1 MNVSNIHRGL
11 GAAMAVLGLAS
22 ADAAA
27 QVQAKLPQIHA
38 VLRQDGGAVGFEN
51 VGFNG
56 PSGSPSLPKRTMRFV
71 LPSGTDLKTVSV
83 KIVDLKE
90 ETISVNGDL
99 VPVPAI
105 VSVAGPVWPAGASI
119 RDGKDR
125 NIYGRNAYYPA
136 SHVGDVRTSKLGSF
150 QIVEVDINEY
160 LYNPVARKLRR
171 AVSGSVSVNSSKV
184 AQISVAAVSGASL
197 AYDAR
202 MASELKDLVENS
214 ELVGQDVAT
223 NNSLFAVAAAA
234 NPVYAILTT
243 DAIVDGSANLDEFV
257 AAKKRAGFDVQV
269 VTEGRILRLGASG
282 WECLQAGCA
291 GGWGGGVGDAAAE
304 RLRTWLKANYAS
316 KNIQHVLL
324 VGNPDPVDGD
334 VPMKMMWPRFAET
347 DYRESPTDY
356 YYSELTGNWDVDG
369 DGIFG
374 EERRDANKDNVISST
389 EMEDEAPGGMERL
402 TEVSVGRIPFY
413 GSLADLDAIL
423 AKTVRYQDESDKS
436 WRSRILVSQ
445 KAIDE
450 GGYRDGKW
458 NPFIPNFQMGE
469 KIRKEIASP
478 MGWGLWRIYD
488 SAFGVS
494 PDAHPTSESAVLD
507 AWTAKDYGVHIWYTH
522 GWSQG
527 ASGIFTS
534 DNARFLDDDHPSF
547 TFQGSCQ
554 TAYPEY
560 ADNLAYSLL
569 KQGGIATI
577 GATRVSWAYVP
588 DDAEGSTSGSLGALG
603 ARYAKHMIQDT
614 LSVGQTLRR
623 LRSSTDGWWMNMMDF
638 NIYGDPSLTLGEAPA
653 SLPIAPRIVST
664 VPGNQTI
671 RVTWKPV
678 AKASSYNVLVKTIPG
693 SSMMLSNIVDTT
705 VELRGLQNGQAH
717 TIFVAGAND
726 KGVGAYSDSTVVTP
740 NGLVPPAAPVSFAAV
755 PGNAKVSLSWAAA
768 ARATE
773 YVVERATPTA
783 QFSPIAVVTG
793 LSYVD
798 IAVANGSKYY
808 YRVSGRNSGGQGSVS
823 ATLTATPS
831 ATTEPCSP
839 AISVTNGTGNLNTTG
854 KACYKTTQ
862 NIAGWGCSNFQ
873 GRIVKVNGTTVA
885 CGGALPPKV
894 NGANYFD
901 VTAGAYTWA
910 SIYWW

>member
-11 GAAMAVLGLAS
+11 GAAMALMGLAS

-27 QVQAKLPQIHA
+27 QLQAKLS
-38 VLRQDGGAVGFEN
+38 GTGAVPRQEADAIRFDG
-51 VGFNG
+51 VGHNG

-71 LPSGTDLKTVSV
+71 LPSGTDPKTVAV
-83 KIVDLKE
+83 EIVDLQE
-90 ETISVNGDL
+90 ETISVNKDL
-99 VPVPAI
+99 APVPAI
-105 VSVAGPVWPAGASI
+105 VSVAGPVWPAGARI
-119 RDGKDR
+119 RDGKDQS
-125 NIYGRNAYYPA
+125 IYGKNAYYPA
-136 SHVGDVRTSKLGSF
+136 SHIGDVRTARLGSF
-150 QIVEVDINEY
+150 QIVEVDFHEY

-171 AVSGSVSVNSSKV
+171 AVSGSVSVNSGKV
-184 AQISVAAVSGASL
+184 ARVAVAAAGASSS
-197 AYDAR
+197 YDAR
-202 MASELKDLVENS
+202 MASELKGLVENFDQI
-214 ELVGQDVAT
+214 GQDAAT
-223 NNSLFAVAAAA
+223 NRSVVAAAAA

-243 DAIVDGSANLDEFV
+243 DAIVGGSANLDEF
-257 AAKKRAGFDVQV
+257 AEAKKRAGFDVQI
-269 VTEGRILRLGASG
+269 VTESRILRPGASG
-282 WECLQAGCA
+282 WECLHAGCG

-304 RLRTWLKANYAS
+304 RLRGWLKANYAV

-374 EERRDANKDNVISST
+374 EERRDSNKDNVISSS
-389 EMEDEAPGGMERL
+389 EMEDEAPGGMERF

-413 GSLADLDAIL
+413 GSMADLDAIL

-450 GGYRDGKW
+450 GGYRDGSW
-458 NPFIPNFQMGE
+458 SPFVPNIQMGE
-469 KIRKEIASP
+469 KIRREIAGP

-507 AWTAKDYGVHIWYTH
+507 AWTAKDYGVHVWYTH

-534 DNARFLDDDHPSF
+534 DNARFLDDAHPSF
-547 TFQGSCQ
+547 TFQGSCL

-569 KQGGIATI
+569 KQGAIATI

-614 LSVGQTLRR
+614 LSVGETLRR

-653 SLPIAPRIVST
+653 SLPTVPRIVSA

-678 AKASSYNVLVKTIPG
+678 AKASSYNVLVKTGPG
-693 SSMMLSNIVDTT
+693 SSMTLSNIVDTT
-705 VELRGLQNGQAH
+705 IELRGLQNGQPHA
-717 TIFVAGAND
+717 IFVAGANAE
-726 KGVGAYSDSTVVTP
+726 GVGAYSDSTVATP
-740 NGLVPPAAPVSFAAV
+740 DGLVPPPAPASFSAV
-755 PGNAKVSLSWAAA
+755 AGDAKVSLSWASAT
-768 ARATE
+768 RATG

-783 QFSPIAVVTG
+783 QFSQIAVVTG

-798 IAVANGSKYY
+798 ASVANGSKYY
-808 YRVSGRNSGGQGSVS
+808 YRVSGRNSGGRGAVS
-823 ATLTATPS
+823 ATVEATPS
-831 ATTEPCSP
+831 SAPAEPCSP
-839 AISVTNGTGNLNTTG
+839 AISASNNTGNFNTTG
-854 KACYKTTQ
+854 KVCYKTTQ
-862 NIAGWGCSNFQ
+862 NISGWGCANFQ
-873 GRIVKVNGTTVA
+873 GRTVKVNGVVVA

-901 VTAGAYTWA
+901 VSAGAYTWA